1 MYKLLIVDDERD
13 IREGL
18 GRFNWNSM
26 GIEVSGIC
34 DNGLSAFSH
43 VMDDPVDII
52 LTDIRMPIMNGLE
65 LIEKVRKQFPFI
77 KVVVL
82 SGCDDF
88 DYALNCIT
96 NGVLGYLLKPT
107 NPDELIEMFNKIIQ
121 QLNDEK
127 QIKIRLSTLE
137 RRARIT
143 SKAFKNSFLKDILQR
158 SLIPDE
164 MEEGCLY
171 GELIFESELYTVCIF
186 QLDGILHKKAS
197 IKVDN
202 WKLIIFAL
210 DNIIGELWEQAD
222 KGYKWVDPANADCYI
237 IVSDFSLQSDLE
249 KLKNEA
255 YRIKE
260 HMNKVKGLFKT
271 TISIGIGSVE
281 RSTEDI
287 WISAKNARMALSCL
301 TGEDETAVYPLQN
314 SYTSQQRKS
323 ALSHEDIEPSDKLE
337 KYRQSGRHTVNAA
350 QKYIKDNFSRSITL
364 AEVAGHVYVN
374 TTYLSTLFK
383 ELTGENFVHYITK
396 CRIKKAQELLKD
408 VQYNVS
414 EIGEIVGYENPRYFS
429 EVFKKNVGMTPYEFR
444 NTY

>member
-1 MYKLLIVDDERD
+1 LYKLLIVDDERD

-18 GRFNWNSM
+18 GRFDWKSL

-52 LTDIRMPIMNGLE
+52 LTDIRMPIMNGLD

-77 KVVVL
+77 KIVVL

-88 DYALNCIT
+88 DYALSCIT

-107 NPDELIEMFNKIIQ
+107 DPDQLIETFNKITQ

-127 QIKIRLSTLE
+127 QIKVRLSTLE
-137 RRARIT
+137 RKARFT
-143 SKAFKNSFLKDILQR
+143 TKAFKNSFLKDILQR
-158 SLIPDE
+158 SLMPDE

-171 GELIFESELYTVCIF
+171 GELIFDAELYTVCVF
-186 QLDGILHKKAS
+186 QLDGIMEKKAS
-197 IKVDN
+197 ITANN

-210 DNIIGELWEQAD
+210 DNIMDELWEQTD
-222 KGYKWVDPANADCYI
+222 MGYRWVDPASADCCI
-237 IVSDFSLQSDLE
+237 IVTDPCLQRDME
-249 KLKNEA
+249 KLKNEVH
-255 YRIKE
+255 RTKE
-260 HMNKVKGLFKT
+260 NLNKVKGLFKT
-271 TISIGIGSVE
+271 TISVGIGSSE
-281 RSTEDI
+281 QRPEDI
-287 WISAKNARMALSCL
+287 WSSAKNARIALSSI
-301 TGEDETAVYPLQN
+301 TDGDKTAVYPSQN
-314 SYTSQQRKS
+314 SYMSMQS
-323 ALSHEDIEPSDKLE
+323 ESDHENTDIECAEKLE
-337 KYRQSGRHTVNAA
+337 KYRQSGRQIINAA
-350 QKYIKDNFSRSITL
+350 QKYINDNYSRSITL
-364 AEVAGHVYVN
+364 AEVAGHVYIN

-396 CRIKKAQELLKD
+396 CRVKKAQELLRD
-408 VQYNVS
+408 VQYNVC
-414 EIGEIVGYENPRYFS
+414 EIGEMVGYENPRYFS